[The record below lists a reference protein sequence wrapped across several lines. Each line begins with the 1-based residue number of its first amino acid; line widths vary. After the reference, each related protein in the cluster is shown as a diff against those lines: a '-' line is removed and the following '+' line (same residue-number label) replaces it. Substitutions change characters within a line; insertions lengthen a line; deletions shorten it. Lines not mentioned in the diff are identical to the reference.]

1 MSKKREK
8 PACSAREAALKALV
22 RFERDQAYL
31 NLVLP
36 ALVRGYSEKER
47 SLAKEL
53 AAGTVQ
59 RLNTLDWALQL
70 YLKHPLEKMTPW
82 IRNLLRLSAYQLL
95 YLDRVPRYA
104 AVDRAVHLA
113 GRYGHRGVAGLV
125 NAVLRRLSREATA
138 LPWPDSHQQPVEYL
152 CLKES
157 HPRWLVNK
165 AFKRWGFNETE
176 AWCKANNR
184 KPALSI
190 RRNNVQISENDLID
204 LLGKELVEAVKS
216 PVVPGMLRISGGVNP
231 ARTDSF
237 REGLF
242 SIQGESS
249 SLVVPLLEPQPH
261 DKIIDLC
268 SAPGGKTTHLAELM
282 NDQGLIYAIDLH
294 KQRLQMVEQAARRLR
309 LQSIRTLEADGRKIG
324 ILDLPVPSAV
334 LVDAPCTGLGVIRRL
349 PEIKWRRTAGD
360 PFRMQKLQL
369 QLLNAAAGILPVGGK
384 LLYSVCSSEP
394 EEGIKVMER
403 FSADH
408 PYFRLEECVPL
419 LPSALQKNQDN
430 LCTVSLLPHHHDTDG
445 FYMAL
450 WTRKG

>member
-1 MSKKREK
+1 MSKNRDQ
-8 PACSAREAALKALV
+8 PACSAREVALKALV

-36 ALVRGYSEKER
+36 SLVRECSEEER

-70 YLKHPLEKMTPW
+70 YLKQPLKKLTPW

-95 YLDRVPRYA
+95 YLDRVPQYA
-104 AVDRAVHLA
+104 AVDQAVHLA

-125 NAVLRRLSREATA
+125 NAVLRRLSREAA
-138 LPWPDSHQQPVEYL
+138 VLPWPDRQQQPIEYL

-157 HPRWLVNK
+157 YPRWLVK
-165 AFKRWGFNETE
+165 RVLKRWEFNEVE
-176 AWCKANNR
+176 AWCRANNR

-190 RRNNVQISENDLID
+190 RPNNVQTSENDLVA
-204 LLGKELVEAVKS
+204 LLAEESVEAVKS
-216 PVVPGMLRISGGVNP
+216 PVVPGMLRIRGGMNP
-231 ARTDSF
+231 ARTESF

-249 SLVVPLLEPQPH
+249 SLVAPLLEPQSH
-261 DKIIDLC
+261 DRIVDLC

-282 NDQGLIYAIDLH
+282 NDRGLIYAVDLH
-294 KQRLQMVEQAARRLR
+294 KKRLQLVERAARRLR
-309 LQSIRTLEADGRKIG
+309 LQSIRTLEADGRMIG
-324 ILDLPVPSAV
+324 TLDLSVPSAV

-360 PFRMQKLQL
+360 PFRMQQLQL
-369 QLLNAAAGILPVGGK
+369 QLLNAAADILPVGGK

-394 EEGIKVMER
+394 EECSKVTEI
-403 FSADH
+403 FSTDH
-408 PYFRLEECVPL
+408 PHFRHEECVPR
-419 LPSALQKNQDN
+419 LPSVLQKKQDN
-430 LCTVSLLPHHHDTDG
+430 FYTVSLLPHHHGTDG